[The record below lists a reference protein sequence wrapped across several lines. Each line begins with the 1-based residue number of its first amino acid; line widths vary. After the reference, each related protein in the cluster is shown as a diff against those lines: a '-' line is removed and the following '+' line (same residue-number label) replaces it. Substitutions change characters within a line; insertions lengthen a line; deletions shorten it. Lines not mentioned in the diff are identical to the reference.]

1 MSALLKSRARV
12 TAPLAVGLTVLEGIS
27 GMVLMGAS
35 LPGSGSLE
43 TASRIGIATA
53 VLVGISSTVHLTKV
67 RGRSRGRE
75 ASEGKRLY
83 AAIRYQTGDNPSATG
98 EEPSELDD
106 STHTEDASGRPGDDA
121 GGPGGT
127 LS

>member
-1 MSALLKSRARV
+1 M

-53 VLVGISSTVHLTKV
+53 VLVGMSSTVHLTKV
-67 RGRSRGRE
+67 RDRSRGGE

-83 AAIRYQTGDNPSATG
+83 AAIRYQTGDKPSVTG

-106 STHTEDASGRPGDDA
+106 PTHTEDASGRPGDAA